1 MMQNMRMRFSV
12 LMSVHGTDNPNYLD
26 EAINSVVHQ
35 SVRPDEVVLV
45 KDGSLGEDLE
55 RVVNKWA
62 TRLAGTLRVVP
73 LESSVG
79 LGEALRIGTAN
90 CQYEI
95 VARMDADD
103 VSLPN
108 RFESQIGF
116 LQTNPDIDVVGSWV
130 GEFDENPEVVIAVRA
145 TPKQSQD
152 IRRYAR
158 FRNPVNHPTVVF
170 RKEIVLRAGGYR
182 SFDRFE
188 DYDLWAR
195 LLMQGG
201 RIANIGEVLVR
212 QRVGRGFY
220 TRRGGLAYVR
230 RELAL
235 QISFLRMGFIDWKV
249 FIANVAVRACVRC
262 ISSEVRARIYR
273 KFLREPVYKA

>member
-12 LMSVHGTDNPNYLD
+12 LMSVHGTDNPNCLG
-26 EAINSVVHQ
+26 EAINSVLHQ

-79 LGEALRIGTAN
+79 LGEALRIGTAK

-130 GEFDENPEVVIAVRA
+130 GEFDETPEVVIAVRA

-158 FRNPVNHPTVVF
+158 FRNPVNPPTV
-170 RKEIVLRAGGYR
+170 
-182 SFDRFE
+182 
-188 DYDLWAR
+188 
-195 LLMQGG
+195 
-201 RIANIGEVLVR
+201 
-212 QRVGRGFY
+212 
-220 TRRGGLAYVR
+220 
-230 RELAL
+230 
-235 QISFLRMGFIDWKV
+235 
-249 FIANVAVRACVRC
+249 
-262 ISSEVRARIYR
+262 
-273 KFLREPVYKA
+273 